1 MNLTCFEPVSV
12 ILDGN
17 TFIQNPSNEI
27 SKTKDKK
34 MRIVKSQRM
43 DKKFPKIRISLES
56 LEELKKI
63 RRDTQC
69 KSYCEVVE
77 FLIDHYIQ
85 SKITEDCK

>member
-12 ILDGN
+12 IFDGN
-17 TFIQNPSNEI
+17 IFIQEPINERT
-27 SKTKDKK
+27 KTKDVTKN
-34 MRIVKSQRM
+34 IIKSQIM

-77 FLIDHYIQ
+77 FLIDYYIQ
-85 SKITEDCK
+85 SKLTEDCK

>member
-1 MNLTCFEPVSV
+1 
-12 ILDGN
+12 
-17 TFIQNPSNEI
+17 
-27 SKTKDKK
+27 
-34 MRIVKSQRM
+34 M

-77 FLIDHYIQ
+77 FLIDYYIQ